1 MTTVNVISERV
12 TEETEEEVVV
22 AKPLVTRK
30 NGVKKLVNSEDRWR
44 HLIVER
50 EVDTVQY
57 PT

>member
-1 MTTVNVISERV
+1 VISERV

-22 AKPLVTRK
+22 AKPVVK
-30 NGVKKLVNSEDRWR
+30 KGVKKLVNSEDRWR